1 MASDFKNPKDTKASA
16 FLLHA
21 PFLRKLPKDV
31 LHPDEV
37 VNQGKRKRCSTNGE
51 STQEKGQGKPRNTA
65 MQQSKKGISLD
76 GDRTVGSER
85 RF

>member
-37 VNQGKRKRCSTNGE
+37 VNQGKGRDVVQMENQHRRKVRGSPGTLLCSSPRKE
-51 STQEKGQGKPRNTA
+51 SA
-65 MQQSKKGISLD
+65 
-76 GDRTVGSER
+76 
-85 RF
+85 